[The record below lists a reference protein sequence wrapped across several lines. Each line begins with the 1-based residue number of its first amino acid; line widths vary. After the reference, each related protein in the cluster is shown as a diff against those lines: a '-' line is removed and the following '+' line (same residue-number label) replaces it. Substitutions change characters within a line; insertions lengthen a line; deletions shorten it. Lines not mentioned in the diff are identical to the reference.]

1 MDGERVL
8 VAGATGGTG
17 RACLEVLRRSPL
29 SVRGLTRSP
38 DRRDAVL
45 RAGAGEAIVG
55 DLFDPADAERAVEG
69 CDAVVSAVGS
79 SPRAVLTADEFVDG
93 VGTRHLV
100 DAARSAGVGSFVM
113 VSALGVGGGGG
124 PLGRV
129 FNAAIGPVQRA
140 KADAERALRESGLRH
155 TILRPGVLLST
166 GGSGDVQVAEAGTGL
181 WGAVARRDVA
191 RLAVAALATD
201 RAANRTFEVVRNPL
215 LRDRALAIDWRL
227 PE

>member
-1 MDGERVL
+1 MDRVL

-17 RACLEVLRRSPL
+17 RACLEVLRRTSL
-29 SVRGLTRSP
+29 SARGLTRSP
-38 DRRDAVL
+38 DRRRTVL
-45 RAGAGEAIVG
+45 RAGADEAVVG
-55 DLFDPADAERAVEG
+55 DLFDPADAARAVDG

-100 DAARSAGVGSFVM
+100 DAARSAGAEAFVM
-113 VSALGVGGGGG
+113 VSALGVGGDGG

-140 KADAERALRESGLRH
+140 KADGERALRESGLRY
-155 TILRPGVLLST
+155 TILRPGVLLPA
-166 GGSGDVQVAEAGTGL
+166 GRLGDDVQVAEAGTGL

-201 RAANRTFEVVRNPL
+201 RATDRTFEVVSNPL
-215 LRDRALAIDWRL
+215 LRDRALAVDWRL